1 MRISIGK
8 LTNGTHNG
16 DNWTASGVEG
26 GTAKKLSKGDFALV
40 PEGVPHWFSTI
51 DGELTL
57 MSLHLPR
64 AAAAK

>member
-26 GTAKKLSKGDFALV
+26 D
-40 PEGVPHWFSTI
+40 
-51 DGELTL
+51 ELTL